1 MIDLN
6 LFFALVSFYFVM
18 YVTPGPNNAM
28 VLTSGLK
35 FGFAKTIPHMSG
47 ITIGHILQL
56 ILVCLGLGKIFQVF
70 PEIQQV
76 LKIICAAYL
85 LYLGYKIIGSFS
97 KIKEDDSRPLKFHEA
112 ALFQIVNPKAWT
124 ISSMAASGFLPK
136 GENLIFS
143 ILYIAAIAIIVI
155 VGFSATNQTDI
166 IDSTLSSIS
175 EPLLV
180 NVDQTT
186 YQRADIIS
194 ISGNSKSASTQLVEL
209 SIENT
214 NGVKIWNENIN
225 LKNDGKFSTLV
236 IAGGGGWENDG
247 TYILKATHSNL
258 ASEIEFK
265 FFT

>member
-28 VLTSGLK
+28 VLTSGFK

-56 ILVCLGLGKIFQVF
+56 ILVCLGLGKIFQIF
-70 PEIQQV
+70 PEVQYV

-97 KIKEDDSRPLKFHEA
+97 KIKEDDSRPLRFYEA

-136 GENLIFS
+136 DENLIFS
-143 ILYIAAIAIIVI
+143 ILYIAAIALIICPLSISPWAAFGSSIRNLVKNNKLKALIEYFLAFLLLITAILIVI
-155 VGFSATNQTDI
+155 Q
-166 IDSTLSSIS
+166 
-175 EPLLV
+175 
-180 NVDQTT
+180 
-186 YQRADIIS
+186 
-194 ISGNSKSASTQLVEL
+194 K
-209 SIENT
+209 
-214 NGVKIWNENIN
+214 
-225 LKNDGKFSTLV
+225 
-236 IAGGGGWENDG
+236 
-247 TYILKATHSNL
+247 
-258 ASEIEFK
+258 
-265 FFT
+265 

>member
-18 YVTPGPNNAM
+18 YITPGPNNAM
-28 VLTSGLK
+28 VLSSGLK

-76 LKIICAAYL
+76 LKIICSAYL

-97 KIKEDDSRPLKFHEA
+97 KVKEDDSRPLKFHEA

-136 GENLIFS
+136 DENLIFS
-143 ILYIAAIAIIVI
+143 ILYIAAIALIICPLSISPWAAFGSSIRNLVKNNKLKALIEYFLAFLLLITAILIVI
-155 VGFSATNQTDI
+155 Q
-166 IDSTLSSIS
+166 
-175 EPLLV
+175 
-180 NVDQTT
+180 
-186 YQRADIIS
+186 
-194 ISGNSKSASTQLVEL
+194 K
-209 SIENT
+209 
-214 NGVKIWNENIN
+214 
-225 LKNDGKFSTLV
+225 
-236 IAGGGGWENDG
+236 
-247 TYILKATHSNL
+247 
-258 ASEIEFK
+258 
-265 FFT
+265 

>member
-136 GENLIFS
+136 DENLIFS
-143 ILYIAAIAIIVI
+143 ILYIATIALIICPLSISPWAAFGSTIKNLVKNNKLKGLIEYFLAFLLLITAILIVI
-155 VGFSATNQTDI
+155 Q
-166 IDSTLSSIS
+166 
-175 EPLLV
+175 
-180 NVDQTT
+180 
-186 YQRADIIS
+186 
-194 ISGNSKSASTQLVEL
+194 K
-209 SIENT
+209 
-214 NGVKIWNENIN
+214 
-225 LKNDGKFSTLV
+225 
-236 IAGGGGWENDG
+236 
-247 TYILKATHSNL
+247 
-258 ASEIEFK
+258 
-265 FFT
+265 

>member
-18 YVTPGPNNAM
+18 YITPGPNNAM

-35 FGFAKTIPHMSG
+35 FGFTKTIPHMLG

-136 GENLIFS
+136 NENLIFS
-143 ILYIAAIAIIVI
+143 ILYITAIALIICPLSISPWAAFGSAIRNLVKNNKKKAIVEYFLAILLLITAILIVI
-155 VGFSATNQTDI
+155 
-166 IDSTLSSIS
+166 
-175 EPLLV
+175 E
-180 NVDQTT
+180 
-186 YQRADIIS
+186 
-194 ISGNSKSASTQLVEL
+194 K
-209 SIENT
+209 
-214 NGVKIWNENIN
+214 
-225 LKNDGKFSTLV
+225 
-236 IAGGGGWENDG
+236 
-247 TYILKATHSNL
+247 
-258 ASEIEFK
+258 
-265 FFT
+265 